1 MRGFKHRNSMAK
13 ALGETAPLLAGPAAH
28 KSPPRSPPRRLRRRV
43 AIGLLLL
50 ASLVLAQAA
59 LTSSANMRASL
70 TTLLGAL
77 AFASSAAAAPA
88 SLEARQSSLDNT
100 RFNAM
105 LRNIAGASS
114 ATLVPGAASG
124 SVIASP
130 STDAPNYYYS
140 WVRDSAMTFKVIIDA
155 YIKGQHGVTR
165 ALIER
170 WIQSEMVNAANARS
184 SSSSLG
190 EPKFNPDGSLFTGPW
205 GRPQNDGPA
214 LRATAI
220 MRYARAIGLSDSY
233 TATLYKSDLSANS
246 IIKSDLEYVAHHWQD
261 SR

>member
-1 MRGFKHRNSMAK
+1 MR
-13 ALGETAPLLAGPAAH
+13 
-28 KSPPRSPPRRLRRRV
+28 V
-43 AIGLLLL
+43 
-50 ASLVLAQAA
+50 
-59 LTSSANMRASL
+59 SL

-77 AFASSAAAAPA
+77 AIASSAAAAPA

-214 LRATAI
+214 LRATAV